1 MYRIIESK
9 VQSEKAY
16 MTKIF
21 DCNKKKKKKQLI
33 IELKENGQKFSV
45 ISRMLKYQN
54 LQNKSNLKRK
64 MEYIRSTKAI

>member
-21 DCNKKKKKKQLI
+21 DCNKKKKKQLI
-33 IELKENGQKFSV
+33 IELKVNGQKFSV

>member
-1 MYRIIESK
+1 
-9 VQSEKAY
+9 
-16 MTKIF
+16 MTNIF
-21 DCNKKKKKKQLI
+21 DCNKKKKKKKKQLI

-54 LQNKSNLKRK
+54 LQNKFNLKRK

>member
-21 DCNKKKKKKQLI
+21 DCNKKKKKETIDYRIERKRAKIQRDLKNVKISKSSKQI
-33 IELKENGQKFSV
+33 
-45 ISRMLKYQN
+45 
-54 LQNKSNLKRK
+54 
-64 MEYIRSTKAI
+64 

>member
-21 DCNKKKKKKQLI
+21 DCNKKNKKQLI

>member
-21 DCNKKKKKKQLI
+21 DCNKKKKKTIDYRIESKRAKIQRDLKNVKISKSSKQI
-33 IELKENGQKFSV
+33 
-45 ISRMLKYQN
+45 
-54 LQNKSNLKRK
+54 
-64 MEYIRSTKAI
+64 

>member
-16 MTKIF
+16 MTNIF

-33 IELKENGQKFSV
+33 IELKENGQKIQRDLKNV
-45 ISRMLKYQN
+45 KIS
-54 LQNKSNLKRK
+54 KSSKQ
-64 MEYIRSTKAI
+64 I

>member
-16 MTKIF
+16 MTNIF